1 MMEKP
6 DSTESRDKEESSSP
20 ADVLQSLSPS
30 IRKNITTP
38 DDKKSNSKKAT
49 PAKSA
54 HRFSKSTI
62 RKCMKLN
69 SEVHMISADA
79 VLCVLKATEVFMES
93 LVKNSYVVS
102 LANNRKSLKVIWD
115 SLYYCAFWFQRFK
128 IHYSL

>member
-6 DSTESRDKEESSSP
+6 NSTESRDKEGSSSP

-30 IRKNITTP
+30 ISKNIATP
-38 DDKKSNSKKAT
+38 DDKKPNSKKAT

-93 LVKNSYVVS
+93 LVKNTHVVS
-102 LANNRKSLKVIWD
+102 LANNRKSVKVIWD
-115 SLYYCAFWFQRFK
+115 SLYYCKFWFQRFK